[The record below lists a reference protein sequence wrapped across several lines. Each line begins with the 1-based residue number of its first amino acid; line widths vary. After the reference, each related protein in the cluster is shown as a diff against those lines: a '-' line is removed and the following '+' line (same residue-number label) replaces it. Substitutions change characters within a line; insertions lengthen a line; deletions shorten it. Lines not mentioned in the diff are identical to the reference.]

1 MWLAN
6 SANYFSNSESTYRKQ
21 FTHRGRNQ
29 LDRPQTLFYTA
40 VNVFLQV
47 GKMCLTVR
55 VDSEYCE
62 YIPRLKICAKRLGS
76 VSEQTGRKEL

>member
-1 MWLAN
+1 M
-6 SANYFSNSESTYRKQ
+6 
-21 FTHRGRNQ
+21 
-29 LDRPQTLFYTA
+29 DRPQTLFYTT